1 MDFLTHSLLPLPE
14 VRDFQQRLSAPNLPW
29 RDGRLTA
36 GDQAALVKN
45 NYQLDPNSE
54 LTLAISNRVTSAL
67 ASDLLV
73 KSFSLVRKVHSL
85 LVSRSIAGDSYGWHV
100 DNPFSRHGRRDL
112 SFTCF
117 LSDEDTYVGGSL
129 MIQSGGE
136 ETKEFRLPS
145 GQIVLYPS
153 SALHCVTPVSSGIRY
168 VCVGWIESYVKS
180 PDDRSML
187 FNIDAGA
194 RGLLARHGRSDELD
208 LIFQSYTNA
217 VRRLSS

>member
-1 MDFLTHSLLPLPE
+1 MDFITHSLLPLSE

-45 NYQLDPNSE
+45 NHQLDPNFE
-54 LTLAISNRVTSAL
+54 LFLSISNCITSAL
-67 ASDLLV
+67 TCDPLV

-85 LVSRSIAGDSYGWHV
+85 LVSKSCAGDSYGWHV

-117 LSDEDTYVGGSL
+117 LSDEDTYEGGSL
-129 MIQSGGE
+129 MIQSGGD
-136 ETKEFRLPS
+136 ETREFRLSP

-153 SALHCVTPVSSGIRY
+153 STLHCVSPVLSGVRF
-168 VCVGWIESYVKS
+168 VCVGWIESYVKA

>member
-1 MDFLTHSLLPLPE
+1 MNFLTHSLLPLPE
-14 VRDFQQRLSAPNLPW
+14 VRDFQKLLSAPNLPW

-36 GDQAALVKN
+36 GEQAALVKN
-45 NYQLDPNSE
+45 NFQLDPNSE
-54 LTLAISNRVTSAL
+54 LTLAISNCITTALTS
-67 ASDLLV
+67 DPLV

-85 LVSRSIAGDSYGWHV
+85 LVSRSRAGDSYGWHV

-117 LSDEDTYVGGSL
+117 LSDEGTYEGGSL
-129 MIQSGGE
+129 MIQTGGE
-136 ETKEFRLPS
+136 DTREFRLPP

-153 SALHCVTPVSSGIRY
+153 SSLHCVTPVVSGVRY

-180 PDDRSML
+180 SDDRSIL

-217 VRRLSS
+217 VRRLSG

>member
-1 MDFLTHSLLPLPE
+1 MDFITHSLLPLSE

-36 GDQAALVKN
+36 GDQAALVKTN
-45 NYQLDPNSE
+45 HQLDPNFE
-54 LTLAISNRVTSAL
+54 LTLSISNCITSAL
-67 ASDLLV
+67 TCDPLV

-85 LVSRSIAGDSYGWHV
+85 LVSKSCAGDSYGWHV

-117 LSDEDTYVGGSL
+117 LSDEETYEGGSL
-129 MIQSGGE
+129 MIQSGGD
-136 ETKEFRLPS
+136 ETREFRLSP

-153 SALHCVTPVSSGIRY
+153 STLHCVSPVLSGVRF
-168 VCVGWIESYVKS
+168 VCVGWIESYVKA

>member
-1 MDFLTHSLLPLPE
+1 MDFLTHSLLPLTE
-14 VRDFQQRLSAPNLPW
+14 VRDFQLRLSAPNLPW

-45 NYQLDPNSE
+45 NHQLDPNAE
-54 LTLAISNRVTSAL
+54 LTLAISNCISTALTS
-67 ASDLLV
+67 DPLV

-85 LVSRSIAGDSYGWHV
+85 LVSRSSAGDFYGWHV

-117 LSDEDTYVGGSL
+117 LSDEDSYKGGSL
-129 MIQSGGE
+129 TIQTGGQ
-136 ETKEFRLPS
+136 ETKEFRLPP
-145 GQIVLYPS
+145 GHVVIYPS
-153 SALHCVTPVSSGIRY
+153 SMLHCVEPVLSGSRY

-180 PDDRSML
+180 VEDRSLL
-187 FNIDAGA
+187 FHLDAGA
-194 RGLLARHGRSDELD
+194 RGLLSRHGRSDELD

-217 VRRLSS
+217 VRRLSG

>member
-1 MDFLTHSLLPLPE
+1 MNFLTHSLLPLPE
-14 VRDFQQRLSAPNLPW
+14 VRDFQKRLSAPNLPC

-36 GDQAALVKN
+36 GEQAALVKN
-45 NYQLDPNSE
+45 NFQLDQNAE
-54 LTLAISNRVTSAL
+54 LTLAINNCIATALTS
-67 ASDLLV
+67 DPLV

-85 LVSRSIAGDSYGWHV
+85 LVSRSSAGDSYGWHV
-100 DNPFSRHGRRDL
+100 DNPFSSHGRRDL

-117 LSDEDTYVGGSL
+117 LSDEGTYEGGSL

-136 ETKEFRLPS
+136 ETKEFRLPL
-145 GQIVLYPS
+145 GHIVLYPS
-153 SALHCVTPVSSGIRY
+153 STLHCVTPVVSGVRY
-168 VCVGWIESYVKS
+168 VCVGWIESYVKA
-180 PDDRSML
+180 PDDRALL

>member
-14 VRDFQQRLSAPNLPW
+14 VRNFQQLLSAPNLHW

-45 NYQLDPNSE
+45 NYQLDPNAE
-54 LTLAISNRVTSAL
+54 LTLAITNCVSSAL
-67 ASDLLV
+67 TSDPLV

-85 LVSRSIAGDSYGWHV
+85 LVSRSLVGDSYGWHV
-100 DNPFSRHGRRDL
+100 DNPFSRYGRRDL

-117 LSDEDTYVGGSL
+117 LSDESTYEGGSL
-129 MIQSGGE
+129 MIQTGGE
-136 ETKEFRLPS
+136 ETKEFRLPP
-145 GQIVLYPS
+145 GHIVLYPS
-153 SALHCVTPVSSGIRY
+153 STLHCVTPVVSGVRY
-168 VCVGWIESYVKS
+168 VCVGWIESYVKA

-217 VRRLSS
+217 IRRLSG

>member
-1 MDFLTHSLLPLPE
+1 MEFLNHSLLPISV
-14 VRDFQQRLSAPNLPW
+14 VRDFQKRLLSPALPW

-45 NYQLDPNSE
+45 NHQLDPTDD
-54 LTLAISNRVTSAL
+54 LTLTITDCISSAL
-67 ASDLLV
+67 TSDPLV
-73 KSFSLVRKVHSL
+73 KSFSLVRRVHSL
-85 LVSRSIAGDSYGWHV
+85 LVSKCSSGDSYGWHV
-100 DNPFSRHGRRDL
+100 DNPFSRNGRRDL

-117 LSDEDTYVGGSL
+117 LSDVDSYDGGSL
-129 MIQSGGE
+129 IIQAGGE
-136 ETKEFRLPS
+136 DTKEFRLPP
-145 GQIVLYPS
+145 GYVLIYPS
-153 SALHCVTPVSSGIRY
+153 STLHCVAPVRSGTRF

-180 PDDRSML
+180 SDDRTLL

>member
-1 MDFLTHSLLPLPE
+1 MDFLTHSLLPLPV
-14 VRDFQQRLSAPNLPW
+14 VRDFQRRLSAPNLPW

-36 GDQAALVKN
+36 GEQAALVKT
-45 NYQLDPNSE
+45 NYQLDPNAE
-54 LTLAISNRVTSAL
+54 LTVAISNSITEALTSAP
-67 ASDLLV
+67 LV

-85 LVSRSIAGDSYGWHV
+85 LVSRSNVGDSYGWHV

-117 LSDEDTYVGGSL
+117 LSDEDTYEGGSL
-129 MIQSGGE
+129 FIQTGGE
-136 ETKEFRLPS
+136 ETKEFRLPP
-145 GQIVLYPS
+145 GHIVLYPS
-153 SALHCVTPVSSGIRY
+153 STLHCVRPVMRGVRY
-168 VCVGWIESYVKS
+168 VCVGWIESYVKA

-217 VRRLSS
+217 VRRLSN

>member
-1 MDFLTHSLLPLPE
+1 M
-14 VRDFQQRLSAPNLPW
+14 
-29 RDGRLTA
+29 
-36 GDQAALVKN
+36 VKN
-45 NYQLDPNSE
+45 NHQLDPSAD
-54 LTLAISNRVTSAL
+54 LTLSITDCISSAL
-67 ASDLLV
+67 TSDPLV

-85 LVSRSIAGDSYGWHV
+85 LVSKSCAGDSYGWHV

-117 LSDEDTYVGGSL
+117 LSDEDSYEGGSL
-129 MIQSGGE
+129 IIHTGGDGS
-136 ETKEFRLPS
+136 KEFRLPP
-145 GQIVLYPS
+145 GHIVIYPS
-153 SALHCVTPVSSGIRY
+153 STLHCVAPVMSGVRF
-168 VCVGWIESYVKS
+168 VCVGWIESYIKA
-180 PDDRSML
+180 PDDRAML

>member
-1 MDFLTHSLLPLPE
+1 MDFLTHSLLPLPA
-14 VRDFQQRLSAPNLPW
+14 VRDIQQRLSAPNLPW

-36 GDQAALVKN
+36 GDHAALVKN
-45 NYQLDPNSE
+45 NHQLDPNAE
-54 LTLAISNRVTSAL
+54 LTLAISNSITSAVTSDPL
-67 ASDLLV
+67 I

-85 LVSRSIAGDSYGWHV
+85 LVSRSSAGDSYGWHV

-117 LSDEDTYVGGSL
+117 LSDEGTYQGGSL

-136 ETKEFRLPS
+136 ETKQFRLPP
-145 GQIVLYPS
+145 GHIVIYPS
-153 SALHCVTPVSSGIRY
+153 STLHCVEPVLSGVRY
-168 VCVGWIESYVKS
+168 VCVGWIESYVKAS
-180 PDDRSML
+180 DDRSIL

-194 RGLLARHGRSDELD
+194 RGLLARHGRSNELD
-208 LIFQSYTNA
+208 LIFQSYSNA

>member
-1 MDFLTHSLLPLPE
+1 MDFLTHSLLPLPA
-14 VRDFQQRLSAPNLPW
+14 VRDFQQSLSAPNLPW

-36 GDQAALVKN
+36 GDHAALVKN
-45 NYQLDPNSE
+45 NHQLDPNAE
-54 LTLAISNRVTSAL
+54 LTLAISNSITSAVTIDPL
-67 ASDLLV
+67 I

-85 LVSRSIAGDSYGWHV
+85 LVSRSSAGDSYGWHV

-117 LSDEDTYVGGSL
+117 LSDEDTYEGGSL

-136 ETKEFRLPS
+136 ETKQFRLPP
-145 GQIVLYPS
+145 GQIVIYPS
-153 SALHCVTPVSSGIRY
+153 STLHCVEPVLSGVRY
-168 VCVGWIESYVKS
+168 VCVGWIESYVKA

-187 FNIDAGA
+187 FHLDAGA

-208 LIFQSYTNA
+208 LVFQSYSNA

>member
-1 MDFLTHSLLPLPE
+1 MDFLTHSLLPLPA

-36 GDQAALVKN
+36 GDHAALVKN
-45 NYQLDPNSE
+45 NHQLDPNAE
-54 LTLAISNRVTSAL
+54 LTLAICNSIISAVTSDPL
-67 ASDLLV
+67 I

-85 LVSRSIAGDSYGWHV
+85 LVSRSSAGDSYGWHV

-117 LSDEDTYVGGSL
+117 LSDEGTYQGGSL

-136 ETKEFRLPS
+136 ETKQFRLPP
-145 GQIVLYPS
+145 GQIVIYPS
-153 SALHCVTPVSSGIRY
+153 STLHSVEPVLSGVRF
-168 VCVGWIESYVKS
+168 VCVGWIESYVKV
-180 PDDRSML
+180 PDDRSIL

-194 RGLLARHGRSDELD
+194 RGLLARHGRSNELD
-208 LIFQSYTNA
+208 LIFQSYSNA

>member
-1 MDFLTHSLLPLPE
+1 MDFLVHSLLPLPV
-14 VRDFQQRLSAPNLPW
+14 VRDFQHRLLSPDLPW

-45 NYQLDPNSE
+45 NHQLAP
-54 LTLAISNRVTSAL
+54 TSAL
-67 ASDLLV
+67 HLSISSCISSALTSDPLV

-85 LVSRSIAGDSYGWHV
+85 LVSKSSAGESYGWHV

-117 LSDEDTYVGGSL
+117 LSDEDAYEGGSL
-129 MIQSGGE
+129 IIQTGCE
-136 ETKEFRLPS
+136 ETKEFRLSP
-145 GQIVLYPS
+145 GQLVIYPS
-153 SALHCVTPVSSGIRY
+153 SMLHCVQPVVSGVRY
-168 VCVGWIESYVKS
+168 VCVGWIESYIKA
-180 PDDRSML
+180 PDDRSIL

>member
-1 MDFLTHSLLPLPE
+1 MDFLKHSLLSLPE
-14 VRDFQQRLSAPNLPW
+14 VHDFQQRLHSPNLPW

-45 NYQLDPNSE
+45 NYQLDPTAE
-54 LTLAISNRVTSAL
+54 LTLAISNRISSAL
-67 ASDLLV
+67 TSDPLV
-73 KSFSLVRKVHSL
+73 KSFTLVRKVHSL
-85 LVSRSIAGDSYGWHV
+85 LVSRSSAGDSYGWHV
-100 DNPFSRHGRRDL
+100 DNPFSRQGRRDL

-117 LSDEDTYVGGSL
+117 LSDEDSYEGGSL
-129 MIQSGGE
+129 MIQTGGDE
-136 ETKEFRLPS
+136 IKEFRLSP

-153 SALHCVTPVSSGIRY
+153 STLHCVAPVLSGTRF

>member
-1 MDFLTHSLLPLPE
+1 MDFLTHSLLPLHE
-14 VRDFQQRLSAPNLPW
+14 VRDLQQRLSDPNLPW

-45 NYQLDPNSE
+45 NYQLDPNAE
-54 LTLAISNRVTSAL
+54 LTHVIINCIANAFTSNP
-67 ASDLLV
+67 LV

-85 LVSRSIAGDSYGWHV
+85 LVSRSSVGDSYGWHV
-100 DNPFSRHGRRDL
+100 DNPFSGHGRRDL

-117 LSDEDTYVGGSL
+117 LSDEGTYEGGSL
-129 MIQSGGE
+129 MIQTGGD
-136 ETKEFRLPS
+136 ETKEFRLPP

-153 SALHCVTPVSSGIRY
+153 SSLHCVTPVVSGVRY
-168 VCVGWIESYVKS
+168 VCVGWIESYVKA

>member
-1 MDFLTHSLLPLPE
+1 MDFLTHSLLLPPD
-14 VRDFQQRLSAPNLPW
+14 VRDFQQRLRAPNLPW
-29 RDGRLTA
+29 LDGRLTA

-45 NYQLDPNSE
+45 NNQLDPSAE
-54 LTLAISNRVTSAL
+54 LTLAITNRISLAL
-67 ASDLLV
+67 TNDPLV

-85 LVSRSIAGDSYGWHV
+85 LISKSSSGDCYGWHV
-100 DNPFSRHGRRDL
+100 DNPFSRYGRRDL

-117 LSDEDTYVGGSL
+117 LSDEDSYEGGSL
-129 MIQSGGE
+129 AIQNGCDESL
-136 ETKEFRLPS
+136 EFRLPP
-145 GQIVLYPS
+145 GHVVIYPS
-153 SALHCVTPVSSGIRY
+153 STLHSVTPVLRGTRF

-180 PDDRSML
+180 ADDRLLL
-187 FNIDAGA
+187 FNMDAGA

>member
-1 MDFLTHSLLPLPE
+1 MDFLTHSLLPLHE
-14 VRDFQQRLSAPNLPW
+14 VRDFQQRLSAPDLPW

-36 GDQAALVKN
+36 GEQAALVKA
-45 NYQLDPNSE
+45 NYQLDPNAE
-54 LTLAISNRVTSAL
+54 LTIAISNCITSAL
-67 ASDLLV
+67 TSDPLV
-73 KSFSLVRKVHSL
+73 KSFSLVRKVHSF
-85 LVSRSIAGDSYGWHV
+85 LVSKSSSGDSYGWHV

-117 LSDEDTYVGGSL
+117 LSDEDTYEGGSL
-129 MIQSGGE
+129 LIQTGGD
-136 ETKEFRLPS
+136 ETREFRLPP

-153 SALHCVTPVSSGIRY
+153 STLHCVTPVVSGVRY

-180 PDDRSML
+180 PDDRSIL

-208 LIFQSYTNA
+208 LIFQSYSNA

>member
-1 MDFLTHSLLPLPE
+1 MDFITHSLLPLSE

-45 NYQLDPNSE
+45 NHQLDPNFE
-54 LTLAISNRVTSAL
+54 LTLSISNCITSAL
-67 ASDLLV
+67 TCDPLV

-85 LVSRSIAGDSYGWHV
+85 LVSKSCAGDSYGWHV

-117 LSDEDTYVGGSL
+117 LSDEDAYEGGSL
-129 MIQSGGE
+129 MIQSGGD
-136 ETKEFRLPS
+136 ETREFRLSP

-153 SALHCVTPVSSGIRY
+153 STLHCVSPVLSGVRF
-168 VCVGWIESYVKS
+168 VCVGWIESYVKA

>member
-1 MDFLTHSLLPLPE
+1 MDFLTHSLLPLSK
-14 VRDFQQRLSAPNLPW
+14 VRDFQQRLSSPDLPW

-36 GDQAALVKN
+36 GDQAALVKTN
-45 NYQLDPNSE
+45 DQLDPNAD
-54 LTLAISNRVTSAL
+54 LTIAITNCITAALTS
-67 ASDLLV
+67 DPLV

-85 LVSRSIAGDSYGWHV
+85 LVSRFNVGDSYGWHI

-117 LSDEDTYVGGSL
+117 LSDEETYEGGSL
-129 MIQSGGE
+129 LIQTGGE
-136 ETKEFRLPS
+136 ETKEFRLPP

-153 SALHCVTPVSSGIRY
+153 STLHCVKPVVSGVRY
-168 VCVGWIESYVKS
+168 VCVGWIESYVKT
-180 PDDRSML
+180 PDDRSIL

-217 VRRLSS
+217 VRRLSN

>member
-1 MDFLTHSLLPLPE
+1 MDFLTHSLLPLSE
-14 VRDFQQRLSAPNLPW
+14 VRDFQKRLSAPDLPW

-36 GDQAALVKN
+36 GDQAALVKTN
-45 NYQLDPNSE
+45 DQLDPNAD
-54 LTLAISNRVTSAL
+54 LTIAITNCITAALTS
-67 ASDLLV
+67 DPLV
-73 KSFSLVRKVHSL
+73 KSYSLVRKVHSL
-85 LVSRSIAGDSYGWHV
+85 LVSRFNVGDSYGWHI

-117 LSDEDTYVGGSL
+117 LSDEDTYEGGSL
-129 MIQSGGE
+129 IIQTGGE
-136 ETKEFRLPS
+136 ETKEFRLPP

-153 SALHCVTPVSSGIRY
+153 STLHCVTPVVSGVRY
-168 VCVGWIESYVKS
+168 VCVGWIESYIKA

-217 VRRLSS
+217 VRRLSN

>member
-1 MDFLTHSLLPLPE
+1 MEFLSHSLLPLSL
-14 VRDFQQRLSAPNLPW
+14 VRDFQQRLLAPDLPW

-36 GDQAALVKN
+36 GNQAALVKN
-45 NYQLDPNSE
+45 NHQLDPNAD
-54 LTLAISNRVTSAL
+54 LTLSITDCISSAL
-67 ASDLLV
+67 TSDPLV

-85 LVSRSIAGDSYGWHV
+85 LVSGSCTGDSYGWHV

-117 LSDEDTYVGGSL
+117 LSDEASYEGGSL
-129 MIQSGGE
+129 IIQTGGDE
-136 ETKEFRLPS
+136 SKEFRLSP
-145 GQIVLYPS
+145 GHIVIYPS
-153 SALHCVTPVSSGIRY
+153 STLHCVAPVMSGVRF
-168 VCVGWIESYVKS
+168 VCVGWIESYVKA

>member
-1 MDFLTHSLLPLPE
+1 MDFLTHSLLPLSK
-14 VRDFQQRLSAPNLPW
+14 VRDFQQRLSSPDLPW

-36 GDQAALVKN
+36 GDQAALVKTN
-45 NYQLDPNSE
+45 DQLDPNAD
-54 LTLAISNRVTSAL
+54 LTISITNCITAALTS
-67 ASDLLV
+67 DPLV

-85 LVSRSIAGDSYGWHV
+85 LVSRFNVGDSYGWHI

-117 LSDEDTYVGGSL
+117 LSDEETYEGGSL
-129 MIQSGGE
+129 LIQTGGE
-136 ETKEFRLPS
+136 ETKEFRLPP

-153 SALHCVTPVSSGIRY
+153 STLHCVKPVVSGVRY
-168 VCVGWIESYVKS
+168 VCVGWIESYVKT
-180 PDDRSML
+180 PDDRSIL

-217 VRRLSS
+217 VRRLSN

>member
-36 GDQAALVKN
+36 GDQAASVKN
-45 NYQLDPNSE
+45 NSQLDPNAE

-67 ASDLLV
+67 TSDLLV

-85 LVSRSIAGDSYGWHV
+85 LVSRSSAGDSYGWHV

-112 SFTCF
+112 SFTFF

-136 ETKEFRLPS
+136 ETMEFRLSP

-153 SALHCVTPVSSGIRY
+153 STLHCVTPVSSGIRY

-194 RGLLARHGRSDELD
+194 RGLLARHGRSVELD

>member
-1 MDFLTHSLLPLPE
+1 MDFLTQSLLPLPK
-14 VRDFQQRLSAPNLPW
+14 VRDFQQRLSSPDLPW

-36 GDQAALVKN
+36 GDQAALVKTN
-45 NYQLDPNSE
+45 DQLDPNAD
-54 LTLAISNRVTSAL
+54 LTIAITNCITAALTS
-67 ASDLLV
+67 DPLV
-73 KSFSLVRKVHSL
+73 KSYSLVRKVHSL
-85 LVSRSIAGDSYGWHV
+85 LVSRFNVGDSYGWHI

-117 LSDEDTYVGGSL
+117 LSDEETYEGGSL
-129 MIQSGGE
+129 LIQAGGE
-136 ETKEFRLPS
+136 ETKEFRLPP

-153 SALHCVTPVSSGIRY
+153 STLHCVKPVVSGVRY
-168 VCVGWIESYVKS
+168 VCVGWIESYVKT
-180 PDDRSML
+180 PDDRSIL

-217 VRRLSS
+217 VRRLSN

>member
-1 MDFLTHSLLPLPE
+1 MDFLTHSLLSLPE
-14 VRDFQQRLSAPNLPW
+14 VRDFQKHLSSPNLPW

-36 GDQAALVKN
+36 GEQAALVKN
-45 NYQLDPNSE
+45 NFQLDPNAE
-54 LTLAISNRVTSAL
+54 LTLEICNCITAALTS
-67 ASDLLV
+67 DPLV

-85 LVSRSIAGDSYGWHV
+85 LVSRSSSGDSYGWHV
-100 DNPFSRHGRRDL
+100 DNPFSRHGRRDM

-117 LSDEDTYVGGSL
+117 LSDEGTYEGGSL
-129 MIQSGGE
+129 MIQTGGE
-136 ETKEFRLPS
+136 ETREFRLSP

-153 SALHCVTPVSSGIRY
+153 STLHCVTPVVSGVRY
-168 VCVGWIESYVKS
+168 ACVGWIESYVKA
-180 PDDRSML
+180 PDDRSIL